1 MGHQIHERD
10 LTAIPFGELQVG
22 GQIFRDRIREC
33 DFTLLDHVSEQEGG
47 EYFADRANLK
57 DDVAIEST
65 RVALFEM
72 TVGDD
77 SPALGSGHT
86 DDDADTIF
94 LPSEGVDTIR
104 EDLSNIGIR
113 WEFEWV

>member
-10 LTAIPFGELQVG
+10 LTAIPFRELHVG

-33 DFTLLDHVSEQEGG
+33 DFTLLDHVGKQKCG

-57 DDVAIEST
+57 DGVAIERAWVSL
-65 RVALFEM
+65 VAM

-77 SPALGSGHT
+77 PAALGSDHA
-86 DDDADTIF
+86 DDDADAI
-94 LPSEGVDTIR
+94 LLRSEGVDTIR